1 MQSSQLK
8 MLQSK
13 YMFAVTPIGLLVV
26 SFDLLLGE
34 WPLGI
39 SSSLNEFEGDLE
51 LKSGAPVGEQFCE
64 RRGVVLHLRLRWKFV
79 S

>member
-13 YMFAVTPIGLLVV
+13 YMFAVTPVGLLVV

-51 LKSGAPVGEQFCE
+51 LKSGDTCWGT
-64 RRGVVLHLRLRWKFV
+64 VL
-79 S
+79 

>member
-26 SFDLLLGE
+26 SFDLLGE

-51 LKSGAPVGEQFCE
+51 LKSEVPVGEQFCE
-64 RRGVVLHLRLRWKFV
+64 RRGVILHLRLRWKFV